1 MSATHNHE
9 RQWNCQLLYMFLSDE
24 KCSRAYNLNLFV
36 ITTTLWRHYY
46 FRMSS
51 GWLQDDFPIFI
62 HLSDKILSRAL
73 NLHLRASGSVQVS
86 CLSEVRL
93 RSLSS
98 LTLGPVHIY
107 RPTDLD
113 LQGPTIK
120 VSSQS
125 ELGCNFCQSPQLSQ
139 LQPESNK

>member
-1 MSATHNHE
+1 MTS
-9 RQWNCQLLYMFLSDE
+9 LL
-24 KCSRAYNLNLFV
+24 
-36 ITTTLWRHYY
+36 
-46 FRMSS
+46 
-51 GWLQDDFPIFI
+51 LQDVFPIFI

-125 ELGCNFCQSPQLSQ
+125 ELGCNFCRSPQLIQ
-139 LQPESNK
+139 LQPESNEQDLAHPIAVFFVTISGLFGSMPINSEKIGNPVISSIFSYRTLSSKT